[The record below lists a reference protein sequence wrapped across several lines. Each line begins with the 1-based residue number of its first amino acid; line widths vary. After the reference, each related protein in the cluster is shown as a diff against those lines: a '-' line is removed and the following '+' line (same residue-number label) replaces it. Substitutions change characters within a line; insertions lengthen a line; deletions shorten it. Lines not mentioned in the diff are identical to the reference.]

1 MYTCAHAQR
10 VRRTAAQT
18 NTTHVKMEITLFPF
32 REGEIEIEGE
42 KNREKERM
50 RENDKAFA
58 KKISILMRL
67 CKIFL
72 K

>member
-1 MYTCAHAQR
+1 MSRWKLHYFH
-10 VRRTAAQT
+10 
-18 NTTHVKMEITLFPF
+18 FG
-32 REGEIEIEGE
+32 EGEIEIEGE